1 MARRIELKVINGAG
15 PAFEYGDIMRQ
26 ILTWAPRATGITLD
40 EVIRC
45 VEALR
50 PLDIA
55 LSEGRDTV
63 VFTEEQWDTLVSKLA
78 SFPFNIAAVEIAE
91 FGLAIRNAP
100 EIT

>member
-26 ILTWAPRATGITLD
+26 ILTWAPRATGIMLD

-45 VEALR
+45 VDALR
-50 PLDIA
+50 RLDTA
-55 LSEGRDTV
+55 LSDGRDSVT
-63 VFTEEQWDTLVSKLA
+63 FTEDEWNTLVGKLA
-78 SFPFNIAAVEIAE
+78 TFPFNIAAVEIAD